1 MDLTI
6 SSRCTIGFD
15 LGTTRTHTRAGGTS
29 SRLAVSLLIE
39 EKVKGAAASDIAS
52 GFRRIA
58 QSGPSYA
65 AFQRFQSYCV
75 LPGTSAV
82 LSPTLTVADAR
93 AAVVSDSVP
102 LSAPLGAASNSRP
115 ARDTSRSSR
124 GTGLSPELSKIQ
136 LPGSRSSGDNAST
149 PYLYYSATSS

>member
-1 MDLTI
+1 MDLTM

-15 LGTTRTHTRAGGTS
+15 LGTTRTHTWAGGTS

-102 LSAPLGAASNSRP
+102 PAPLGAASNSRP

-124 GTGLSPELSKIQ
+124 GTGLRPELSKIQ